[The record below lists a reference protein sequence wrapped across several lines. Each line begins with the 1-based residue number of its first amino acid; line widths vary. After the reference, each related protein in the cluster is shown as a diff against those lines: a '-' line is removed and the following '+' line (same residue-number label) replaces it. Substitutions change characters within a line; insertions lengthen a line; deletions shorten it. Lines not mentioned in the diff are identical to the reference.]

1 MYSMNVQSDWRTDYL
16 ELEKQ
21 TDALLAGE
29 TDLIANLSNSAALL
43 NEALEAIN
51 WVGFYLIKGQGDQ
64 RQLVLGPFQGKP
76 ACVRIAIGKG
86 VCGTAVKENR
96 SQLVADVHEFPG
108 HIACDSQSRSEI
120 VIPIR
125 DRGEV
130 VGVLDIDS
138 PFLARFS
145 EEDRAGLEKIG
156 AVIERHCFNTLEKR

>member
-43 NEALEAIN
+43 NEALEA
-51 WVGFYLIKGQGDQ
+51 
-64 RQLVLGPFQGKP
+64 
-76 ACVRIAIGKG
+76 IAIGKG

-145 EEDRAGLEKIG
+145 EEDRAGLEQIG